1 MKKIKFIV
9 LSLLLLLTFTGCGKS
24 NVKDLSYSKLKDMI
38 SDEETFFFVVVRDGC
53 SFCEKFVPILE
64 EVTDEYEIT
73 GYKLNIAKMSEDE
86 YNEFDSIYNV
96 DGTPTT
102 IFIEKGKETSLLQ
115 RIDGYVGKE
124 KLISKLENT
133 GYIKK

>member
-1 MKKIKFIV
+1 MKKIKLIV
-9 LSLLLLLTFTGCGKS
+9 LSLLLLITFTGCGKS
-24 NVKDLSYSKLKDMI
+24 NVKDLSYSKFKDKI
-38 SDEETFFFVVVRDGC
+38 KNEDTFFFVVVRDGC
-53 SFCEKFVPILE
+53 SYCEKFLPILE
-64 EVTDEYEIT
+64 EVTNEYDIT
-73 GYKLNIAKMSEDE
+73 GYKINIAKMSEEE
-86 YNEFDSIYNV
+86 YKEFDSIYDV

-102 IFIEKGKETSLLQ
+102 IFIENGKETSLLQ